1 MYLQNREAIQIDSS
15 GEEIRPE
22 GLELF
27 NVVANDMNLRQPPF
41 QRNAISHHWHREMEL
56 FYLIEGS
63 VSVEAGGQ
71 EIHLESGEGC
81 FINSGVI
88 HAFSNDS
95 QAPYVFRSI
104 VFGADLVGGTPG
116 SQFDLR
122 YIRPLLET
130 GPGILPFTKGI
141 GAMSFFRWFNEV
153 FQACRDEPDGYDIEV
168 RYGLSHIMR
177 MVVRQTGAG
186 GVRPISKYKE
196 DRVKRMLRWIDA
208 HLSDKVTV
216 EDIAAAAN
224 IGKRECFRLFQ
235 QYLRNSPKSCVN
247 QRRII
252 AAARRIAATD
262 DPIATIA
269 LDCGFATPN
278 YFSKCF
284 QEQMGLPP
292 REWRNTTRLK

>member
-1 MYLQNREAIQIDSS
+1 
-15 GEEIRPE
+15 
-22 GLELF
+22 
-27 NVVANDMNLRQPPF
+27 
-41 QRNAISHHWHREMEL
+41 
-56 FYLIEGS
+56 
-63 VSVEAGGQ
+63 
-71 EIHLESGEGC
+71 
-81 FINSGVI
+81 
-88 HAFSNDS
+88 
-95 QAPYVFRSI
+95 
-104 VFGADLVGGTPG
+104 
-116 SQFDLR
+116 
-122 YIRPLLET
+122 
-130 GPGILPFTKGI
+130 
-141 GAMSFFRWFNEV
+141 
-153 FQACRDEPDGYDIEV
+153 
-168 RYGLSHIMR
+168 
-177 MVVRQTGAG
+177 
-186 GVRPISKYKE
+186 
-196 DRVKRMLRWIDA
+196 MLRWIDA

-235 QYLRNSPKSCVN
+235 QYVRNSPKSCVN